1 MYYNREGEEEREQNT
16 SKYITNQNASFSKS
30 DGTNKWIPH
39 KSGICRL
46 LFTPS
51 HASNRDSQVWQ
62 MDMRRKLPLTTAHRA
77 RQHEAVA
84 HQPAMQADWK
94 PPQLSQLHWPLSAV
108 LQARPNPNMW
118 EWWHQPHDS
127 SKVAKHALVFPQAAS
142 NQECNNVTK
151 TWGLTAK
158 PLTPRLKRWNSTF
171 SVIIASASNCSAI
184 ASEKHRMPITCGNL
198 GVFHTLIQRWNIA
211 FLEKIL
217 SASNCTA
224 ITSEKH
230 CMVLTTCRNLRVCH
244 TLIQRWNVACSV
256 DISSAGDCTAI
267 TSEKNCVV
275 LTTSRNLG
283 VCQTLIQLW
292 NVACSVSIMSASNC
306 TAITAEKH
314 RMPTTCGNLGVCHT
328 LIQRWN
334 VAYSVIV
341 HSQSSCLD
349 GTSFTLPHRL

>member
-1 MYYNREGEEEREQNT
+1 
-16 SKYITNQNASFSKS
+16 
-30 DGTNKWIPH
+30 
-39 KSGICRL
+39 
-46 LFTPS
+46 
-51 HASNRDSQVWQ
+51 
-62 MDMRRKLPLTTAHRA
+62 MDLRRKLPLTTAHRA

-158 PLTPRLKRWNSTF
+158 PLTPRLKEMEFHILRDHCVRKQLQRHHFGEAPYAN
-171 SVIIASASNCSAI
+171 
-184 ASEKHRMPITCGNL
+184 HLR
-198 GVFHTLIQRWNIA
+198 HTLIQRWNIA

-256 DISSAGDCTAI
+256 DISSASDCTAI

-292 NVACSVSIMSASNC
+292 NVACSVSTMSASNC

-341 HSQSSCLD
+341 HSQATAWKAHLLHCLN
-349 GTSFTLPHRL
+349 RL